1 MNSLN
6 RIIALCL
13 VAGLASPAWAG
24 ELLDTRLSFVFAD
37 DNVFAGPGETNPN
50 SPNAG
55 FGASNQNNQFY
66 DNYNTRF
73 SGFESLSH
81 LVLHTR
87 TPAFFEGFETE
98 AALALLLSEIRS
110 GEIRLRDDS
119 SYVRLA
125 YRPSSWGEKENIELV
140 GFPVS
145 ADRFRLGYLYRLS
158 WGGNSIYGNR
168 AYKNGI
174 PGAKLQINKDRWYAF
189 VGGKT
194 AVLQNDVILEEDTH
208 YGALAGA
215 GWDVLDVLKLELGTG
230 YFQKGKIPSL
240 ANQGIDAPVNA
251 LGASGRIS
259 LHVNEPVSQSMD
271 LRLYR
276 NDPTVFEKLF
286 AAPNYP
292 GGLSYTVS
300 LEASRMTQTLADP
313 DVFARTVPQNADAIA
328 LQGRVT
334 YNYARVSL
342 LAVYRSLSFIQ
353 FDVPGFPPYHDVP
366 DGTETQPEMF
376 VALGADY
383 HLPRFHLTPGI
394 IFGVQQAA
402 AMTPPDSLMGGNE
415 PIPGLDGK
423 RTVVFRDTNLVSILP
438 PGTSPLLIYS
448 AKANT
453 RWDISETFA
462 AVGEVYWTR
471 DPNRATFIQDVT
483 GIVQQV
489 FENEDR
495 LGFNLIVQARF

>member
-6 RIIALCL
+6 RIVALSL

-50 SPNAG
+50 SPDMG
-55 FGASNQNNQFY
+55 FGAGPQNNQFF
-66 DNYNTRF
+66 DNYNTRY
-73 SGFESLSH
+73 SGFESLSN
-81 LVLHTR
+81 LVLHAKS
-87 TPAFFEGFETE
+87 PAFFEGFVTE
-98 AALALLLSEIRS
+98 AALAILLAEIRS
-110 GEIRLRDDS
+110 GELRLRDNS

-125 YRPSSWGEKENIELV
+125 WRPQSWSEKENIEFV

-158 WGGNSIYGNR
+158 WGGNSIYGSR
-168 AYKNGI
+168 ATRNGI
-174 PGAKLQINKDRWYAF
+174 PGAKLQINQDRWYAY

-194 AVLQNDVILEEDTH
+194 ALFLDDTILEEQTA

-215 GWDVLDVLKLELGTG
+215 GFDILPILRVEAGAG

-259 LHVNEPVSQSMD
+259 LHVNEPVSESMD
-271 LRLYR
+271 LKLYK
-276 NDPTVFEKLF
+276 NDPDVFEKLF
-286 AAPNYP
+286 SPSKYQ
-292 GGLSYTVS
+292 GGISYTVS
-300 LEASRMTQTLADP
+300 LEASRMYQTLADP
-313 DVFARTVPQNADAIA
+313 DVFARTEPQAADALA

-334 YNYARVSL
+334 VNFARFSA
-342 LAVYRSLSFIQ
+342 LAVYRSLEFIQ
-353 FDVPGFPPYHDVP
+353 FDVPGFPPYHNFP
-366 DGTETQPEMF
+366 DGTEVKPEMF
-376 VALGADY
+376 LAVGADY
-383 HLPRFHLTPGI
+383 HFPKLRLTPGI
-394 IFGVQQAA
+394 VVGVQQAA
-402 AMTPPDSLMGGNE
+402 SMTPPDTLMGGNE
-415 PIPGLDGK
+415 PIVGMEGQ

-438 PGTSPLLIYS
+438 PNTEPLLIWS
-448 AKANT
+448 AKSST
-453 RWDISETFA
+453 RWDISEMFA
-462 AVGEVYWTR
+462 AVGEVYWTH

-483 GIVQQV
+483 GVVQQV
-489 FENEDR
+489 FEDNDR